1 MLAMITN
8 ILLSFLIALL
18 SFMGKAMYDKI
29 EKLINE
35 IRQIMLNDV
44 ANKKDIDML
53 KDTVKDHEH
62 RLTNLENK

>member
-1 MLAMITN
+1 MITN

-44 ANKKDIDML
+44 ANKKDIDQL

-62 RLTNLENK
+62 RIHNLENK

>member
-1 MLAMITN
+1 MKVMITN

-53 KDTVKDHEH
+53 KDSVKDHEH
-62 RLTNLENK
+62 RLINLEK

>member
-1 MLAMITN
+1 MITN

>member
-1 MLAMITN
+1 MITD

-62 RLTNLENK
+62 RLNHLENK

>member
-1 MLAMITN
+1 MITN

-53 KDTVKDHEH
+53 KDSVKDHEH
-62 RLTNLENK
+62 RLINLEK

>member
-1 MLAMITN
+1 MITN

-62 RLTNLENK
+62 RLNHLENK

>member
-1 MLAMITN
+1 MITN

-62 RLTNLENK
+62 RLNNLENK

>member
-1 MLAMITN
+1 MITN

-44 ANKKDIDML
+44 ANKKDIEIL

>member
-1 MLAMITN
+1 MITN

-29 EKLINE
+29 EKLIVE

-44 ANKKDIDML
+44 ANAKDIDML

-62 RLTNLENK
+62 RLSNLEK

>member
-1 MLAMITN
+1 MITN

-62 RLTNLENK
+62 RLINLENK

>member
-1 MLAMITN
+1 
-8 ILLSFLIALL
+8 
-18 SFMGKAMYDKI
+18 
-29 EKLINE
+29 
-35 IRQIMLNDV
+35 MLNDV